1 MITTRALVRL
11 LCLAAPV
18 LIFAA
23 CFEDTPPDPS
33 TEENTPEW
41 MDISPSGGTM
51 KQDGITV
58 TFPSGTF
65 SADAKV
71 GLSPLRKGS
80 LLGDCEKSPFYKVT
94 LPPSGSQKPF
104 TIKIQ
109 CPEDAQDLCVVVQ
122 SPGLV
127 RGTGEVVNA
136 TRQVAATYA
145 NGEMTVNVPVYSTDN
160 TESSPYFAIGL
171 VEDFLKSD
179 DTKAGN
185 SGEVSNA
192 QYSLRWPVYK
202 TFLNWNKYKGEN
214 RLKILRFLNENI
226 PPAHQ
231 VLKDFGFKW
240 TTRSIPYQIEDF
252 DDAWG
257 YEVVDWL
264 FGNFGDWY
272 TYIKIS
278 APKMLDLVTAEVGSG
293 NYLDYSNN
301 LKQTLVH
308 ETFHYIH
315 DTVYDSRLA
324 VSKTA
329 SGFLGDEWSMF
340 SDAIACWTEKGTGDK
355 HISENTVIYIDMLLQ
370 SFLPTTWGSTAY
382 QRSGYAMALFTE
394 WLARHSSDKKIPT
407 LLDYQK
413 EGLGSVVEVFEK
425 FLNTNKLA
433 FFTFD
438 GYRSFLDEALAG
450 TIDSRITLGKTFTAN
465 NTPIG
470 AIGKIV
476 IPDDVYSFGIS
487 VQRIRFSQPLMNGNP
502 DKQICIEQ
510 ESEGLVTYVYEEKS
524 DGSCSLL
531 GETTAGKPYS
541 IRIKDCLA
549 RTTLLRDFTMVTLKQ
564 APKMGDPAVKSN
576 VACWIDAPATVPN
589 IWSVGLQGDIP
600 GSFINEGWTDGSLS
614 TITVQKVE
622 NGYYVSATAN
632 DNYYNLYFAITLKG
646 NTFGDAINIR
656 NERPGESSSIYNFTI
671 DKLPLIEYDSGEDSS
686 YGYARWKGPG
696 VGGMTMDL
704 DIYFDPVR

>member
-1 MITTRALVRL
+1 MKTTRILSRL
-11 LCLAAPV
+11 LSLAAVV
-18 LIFAA
+18 LLSAA
-23 CFEDTPPDPS
+23 CFEENPPESPS
-33 TEENTPEW
+33 DENTPEW
-41 MDISPSGGTM
+41 MDITPSGGTM

-58 TFPSGTF
+58 TFPAGTF
-65 SADAKV
+65 SADSKV
-71 GLSPLRKGS
+71 GLSPIRKGS
-80 LLGDCEKSPFYKVT
+80 LLGEYEKSTFYKVT
-94 LPPSGSQKPF
+94 LPPSGSQKSF

-127 RGTGEVVNA
+127 RGSGEIVIA
-136 TRQVAATYA
+136 TRQVAASYA
-145 NGEMTVNVPVYSTDN
+145 NGEMTVNVPVYTTDN
-160 TESSPYFAIGL
+160 TEESPYFAIGL

-179 DTKAGN
+179 ETRAGN
-185 SGEVSNA
+185 SGEVSND
-192 QYSLRWPVYK
+192 QYSLRWPIYK
-202 TFLNWNKYKGEN
+202 TFTNWNKYKGEN

-278 APKMLDLVTAEVGSG
+278 APKMLELVTAEVGSG
-293 NYLDYSNN
+293 KYNDYSNN

-324 VSKTA
+324 ASKSI
-329 SGFLGDEWSMF
+329 SGFAGDQWAMF

-355 HISENTVIYIDMLLQ
+355 RISENTVFFVNSLLQ

-382 QRSGYAMALFTE
+382 QHSGYAMALFTE
-394 WLARHSSDKKIPT
+394 WLSRHSSDKKIPT

-413 EGLGSVVEVFEK
+413 EGVGSVVEVFEK
-425 FLNTNKLA
+425 FLNTNKLT

-438 GYRSFLDEALAG
+438 GYRSFLDEVLAG
-450 TIDSRITLGKTFTAN
+450 TIDSRINLGKVFTAN

-470 AIGKIV
+470 TVEKKM

-487 VQRIRFSQPLMNGNP
+487 VQRIRFSQPVMNGNP
-502 DKQICIEQ
+502 DKSICIEQ
-510 ESEGLVTYVYEEKS
+510 ENEGLVTYIYEEQS
-524 DGSCSLL
+524 DGSSVLL
-531 GETTAGKPYS
+531 GETRAGKPYT
-541 IRIKDCLA
+541 IRISDCLA
-549 RTTLLRDFTMVTLKQ
+549 RTTLLRDFTTVTLKL
-564 APKMGDPAVKSN
+564 APKMDEPAIKSN
-576 VACWIDAPATVPN
+576 IACWIDAPLTMPN

-600 GSFINEGWTDGSLS
+600 GSFVNEGWTNGSLS
-614 TITVQKVE
+614 TITVTKVE
-622 NGYYVSATAN
+622 DGYYVSATSN
-632 DNYYNLYFAITLKG
+632 DDYYNLYFTITLKG
-646 NTFGDAINIR
+646 NSFGDVINIR
-656 NERPGESSSIYNFTI
+656 NERPGGSSIYNFTI
-671 DKLPLIEYDSGEDSS
+671 DKLPLVKYDSGEDAS

-704 DIYFDPVR
+704 DIYFDPIR